1 MPGAFKLHHWHLA
14 YPLLCGKFLNF
25 CHFHTGGQFLL
36 PQRVNLECHRA
47 VAPPFTVRLF
57 QSGFGQISLCDG
69 TRVVGHF
76 CEGTLH
82 GPALFHADRGR
93 RISGSFWS
101 GVEEEQGAA
110 FTKGT
115 NHIRTTD

>member
-1 MPGAFKLHHWHLA
+1 MLTFTFILR
-14 YPLLCGKFLNF
+14 
-25 CHFHTGGQFLL
+25 GQFLL
-36 PQRVNLECHRA
+36 PQRANFECQRA
-47 VAPPFTVRLF
+47 IAPPFTVRLF

-110 FTKGT
+110 FTKGFYT
-115 NHIRTTD
+115 GVTKIRRAN